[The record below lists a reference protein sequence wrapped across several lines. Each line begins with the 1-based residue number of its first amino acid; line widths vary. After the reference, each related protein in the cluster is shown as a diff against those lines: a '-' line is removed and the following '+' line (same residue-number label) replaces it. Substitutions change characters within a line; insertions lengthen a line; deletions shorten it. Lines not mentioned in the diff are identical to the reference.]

1 MSSDP
6 NSTRGPGDPSQPS
19 YGEPSPP
26 PFGAG
31 AGPTEPTTPIYDAPP
46 AQPGPSFG
54 APSYGPPSYTPPPP
68 QAPPP
73 PAAVPPGSAYPS
85 YGQQPYPQYAQPG
98 MAPYG
103 GYAGLEHPKGT
114 LVLVLGILSIAVC
127 QILGPFAWVQ
137 GRKALAEIDTSGQN
151 YSNRGQVQAGMI
163 CGIVG
168 SVLLILG
175 VLYFV
180 FIIVMVI
187 AAGTSTATR

>member
-6 NSTRGPGDPSQPS
+6 NSTRGPGDPSQNP
-19 YGEPSPP
+19 YTD
-26 PFGAG
+26 
-31 AGPTEPTTPIYDAPP
+31 PTAPIYDAPP
-46 AQPGPSFG
+46 SQPP
-54 APSYGPPSYTPPPP
+54 PSYGPPAYTPPPP
-68 QAPPP
+68 ASPPPP
-73 PAAVPPGSAYPS
+73 PAAQPPGAAYPN
-85 YGQQPYPQYAQPG
+85 YGQPAYPQYAQPG

-114 LVLVLGILSIAVC
+114 MVLVLGILSIAVC

-137 GRKALAEIDTSGQN
+137 GRKALAEIDTSGQT

-175 VLYFV
+175 LLYFV

-187 AAGTSTATR
+187 ATGASSTR